1 MIKKTITSTIGRF
14 FKSESQIIFFSKLH
28 KLIIKI
34 TNGKIGTNLLGV
46 PILILTTTSSKTG
59 KQYSNPL
66 AYIKYKNG
74 INNSYNYIVFNGFY
88 SIRVYYN

>member
-34 TNGKIGTNLLGV
+34 TNGKLE
-46 PILILTTTSSKTG
+46 
-59 KQYSNPL
+59 
-66 AYIKYKNG
+66 
-74 INNSYNYIVFNGFY
+74 NSIQTL
-88 SIRVYYN
+88 